1 MKAVFTYLAG
11 DKAIWMI
18 TLILALL
25 SLVSVYSFTPVL
37 TKSSNAVNT
46 ESFLFKHAVMVIT
59 GMFLM
64 YVAHNISY
72 KVYARLAQL
81 GVFVAIVLLVITLV
95 AGAQIN
101 SAGRWLVIPIINQK
115 FQTSDFAKIALI
127 LFVARQL
134 SVHKNHIGNFKQG
147 VLPIIIPVAIICA
160 LILPENFSTSAL
172 LFLVCIILMFIGR
185 VKFKHIALIIGVAAV
200 SFFILVLIAKVYP
213 DVLPRMETW
222 SNRIFNYAA
231 EEPKEQWQINNAQQA
246 IYNGGIIGLGPGN
259 GQLKHILPQAY
270 ADFVF
275 ASFIEEFGIVGGI
288 FLLLLYLILL
298 FRIIRIAVKTEKNFN
313 SFVVIGLG
321 LNLIF
326 MALINMAVCTKLIPV
341 TGQNMPLISMGGTS
355 TWFTF
360 ISLGI
365 IQSIAKTIESEDVKN
380 KPALKQNDAPENIT
394 AKGGEHALA

>member
-1 MKAVFTYLAG
+1 MVFTG
-11 DKAIWMI
+11 
-18 TLILALL
+18 
-25 SLVSVYSFTPVL
+25 F
-37 TKSSNAVNT
+37 
-46 ESFLFKHAVMVIT
+46 
-59 GMFLM
+59 FLM
-64 YVAHNISY
+64 YIAHNITY
-72 KVYARLAQL
+72 KVYTRLAQL
-81 GVFVAIVLLVITLV
+81 GIFVAIALLIITLV
-95 AGAQIN
+95 AGAEIN

-134 SVHKNHIGNFKQG
+134 TIHKNHIDNFKQG
-147 VLPIIIPVAIICA
+147 VIPVIIPIAIVCA

-172 LFLVCIILMFIGR
+172 LFLICMIMMFIGR
-185 VKFKHIALIIGVAAV
+185 VKVKHLALIVGIAAV
-200 SFFILVLIAKVYP
+200 GFFMLVLIAKIYP

-222 SNRIFNYAA
+222 SNRIFNYAS

-246 IYNGGIIGLGPGN
+246 IYNGGLFGLGPGN

-275 ASFIEEFGIVGGI
+275 ASFIEEFGIIGGI

-298 FRIIRIAVKTEKNFN
+298 FRIIRIATNSEKTFN

-321 LNLIF
+321 LNLVF
-326 MALINMAVCTKLIPV
+326 MALINMAVCTKLVPV

-365 IQSIAKTIESEDVKN
+365 IQSIAKAAESNELKN
-380 KPALKQNDAPENIT
+380 KPALKKQQTTDAVS
-394 AKGGEHALA
+394 AKGGDHALA